1 MASITKANLPAG
13 LDLQTLERIQRLRQY
28 IHHKQLVGEGD
39 NNVEATRVESNR
51 EGFLGHLVANFEG
64 L

>member
-1 MASITKANLPAG
+1 MASIAKANLPAG
-13 LDLQTLERIQRLRQY
+13 LDLQTLKRIQGLRQH

-39 NNVEATRVESNR
+39 DDVEATWVKSNS
-51 EGFLGHLVANFEG
+51 EGFLGHLVANVEG